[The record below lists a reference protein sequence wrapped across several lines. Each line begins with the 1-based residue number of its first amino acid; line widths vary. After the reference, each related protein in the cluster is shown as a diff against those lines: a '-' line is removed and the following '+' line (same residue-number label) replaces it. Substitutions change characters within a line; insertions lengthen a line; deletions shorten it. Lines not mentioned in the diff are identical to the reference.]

1 VPAIVAAVA
10 MAVSLSSH
18 LAGAA
23 PVAMQ
28 LRLTY
33 EMRCGWPGPRIDVV
47 FPSTERLPARV
58 ARTAVLVDGR
68 PAAGV
73 TRSGRS
79 LSIMV
84 APPAGVQC
92 DLIAPGTVRVNLTRA
107 VGLGNPHRPGTYAIS
122 ARHGALSFRGSFTI
136 RR

>member
-23 PVAMQ
+23 PVEMQ

-47 FPSTERLPARV
+47 FPSAERLPARV
-58 ARTAVLVDGR
+58 ARSAVLVDGR
-68 PAAGV
+68 PAAAAR
-73 TRSGRS
+73 RSGRS
-79 LSIMV
+79 ISITV

-92 DLIAPGTVRVNLTRA
+92 DVIAPGMVRINLMRA
-107 VGLGNPHRPGTYAIS
+107 AGLGNPHRPGTYAVS

-136 RR
+136 RS